1 MAGQSADDAADAEVS
16 FADEVVQEI
25 ADDDRL
31 PLMFRSD
38 DRSLMADIE
47 FLAPYI
53 APVLMRRLA
62 DEMQEK
68 KVAHQSVIDWVR
80 AKVVRTTQER
90 RTR

>member
-16 FADEVVQEI
+16 FVDEVVQEI
-25 ADDDRL
+25 A
-31 PLMFRSD
+31 SD
-38 DRSLMADIE
+38 DLAPFSTIGARQLTNDIE